1 MAEEALCERAR
12 NSRGGVVR
20 KLPRGQPNTWVHVTE
35 SFLSPPYGDEQLFTL
50 RFERVSMP
58 AWDPTS
64 LERMVKQVA
73 LSITVHLSISKLVID
88 SDKLA

>member
-1 MAEEALCERAR
+1 
-12 NSRGGVVR
+12 
-20 KLPRGQPNTWVHVTE
+20 
-35 SFLSPPYGDEQLFTL
+35 
-50 RFERVSMP
+50 MP